1 VYIDP
6 AGRDSPAG
14 TDAVVSWWV
23 IDDQV
28 DGELERALDRF
39 VPQWLAD
46 TWGFRSVHFS
56 P

>member
-6 AGRDSPAG
+6 PPALAEPD

-23 IDDQV
+23 VDDPV
-28 DGELERALDRF
+28 GSDLERALDRF
-39 VPQWLAD
+39 VPRWRREV
-46 TWGFRSVHFS
+46 WRFERVEFS